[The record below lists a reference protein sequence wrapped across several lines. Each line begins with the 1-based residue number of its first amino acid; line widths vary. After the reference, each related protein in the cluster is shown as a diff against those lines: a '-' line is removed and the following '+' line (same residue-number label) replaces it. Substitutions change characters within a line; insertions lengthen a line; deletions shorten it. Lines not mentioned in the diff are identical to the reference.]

1 MPKAGKLLVLIN
13 GAYGQRA
20 LKIAQIA
27 GRATASLETPEDTP
41 PDLARLDK
49 MLADDKAI
57 THVFAVHCETT
68 SGILNPIAEIAALVA
83 RHGRRLLVD
92 SMSAFGALEIDA
104 RQIRYDAL
112 AASSNKCLEGVPG
125 LGFVVCRNEA
135 LAECKG
141 NATTLVLDLFDQ
153 AEAFAR
159 TGQYR
164 FTPPIHVIVALGK
177 AIEEHA
183 AEGGVAGRGKRYRD
197 NARVL
202 IDGMRAMGFRTLLPD
217 RLQAP
222 IIVTFHMPTDPKFVF
237 QRFYDG
243 LKDRG
248 YVIYPGKLT
257 VADSFRMGCI
267 GRLYP
272 EHMKG
277 ALAAVREVLD
287 ELGSARRPG
296 AGGGVGETMAPDSI
310 NTTGGEIAVNGRRYR
325 LPQAARRRGLHRRLG
340 ARLHRARRRGRPR
353 AVVRQG
359 ADAGHQ
365 PAGRLRRAEL
375 HQSQQ
380 PLDRHRPAAR
390 RARHLRQLLPRSRQ
404 RARR

>member
-1 MPKAGKLLVLIN
+1 MVLDKIVELAGGQGSHVTVPVQGSGTFAVEAMITSFVPKTGKLLVLIN

-41 PDLARLDK
+41 PDLARLDR
-49 MLADDKAI
+49 LLTDDKAI
-57 THVFAVHCETT
+57 SHVFAVHCETT
-68 SGILNPIAEIAALVA
+68 SGILNPITEVAEIVA

-104 RQIRYDAL
+104 RRIRYDAL

-125 LGFVVCRNEA
+125 LGFVICRNEA

-183 AEGGVAGRGKRYRD
+183 AEGGVAGRGKRYRE
-197 NARVL
+197 NAGVL

-237 QRFYDG
+237 QRFYDA

-257 VADSFRMGCI
+257 VADSFRIGCI

-272 EHMKG
+272 EHMEG
-277 ALAAVREVLD
+277 ALLAVREVLD
-287 ELGSARRPG
+287 EMRVSN
-296 AGGGVGETMAPDSI
+296 GGPA
-310 NTTGGEIAVNGRRYR
+310 
-325 LPQAARRRGLHRRLG
+325 LAA
-340 ARLHRARRRGRPR
+340 
-353 AVVRQG
+353 
-359 ADAGHQ
+359 
-365 PAGRLRRAEL
+365 E
-375 HQSQQ
+375 
-380 PLDRHRPAAR
+380 
-390 RARHLRQLLPRSRQ
+390 
-404 RARR
+404 

>member
-1 MPKAGKLLVLIN
+1 MTKKPAASETGDPLLLTPGPLTTSASVKQAMVHDWGSRDQGFIAINKMVLEKIVELAGGQGTHVTVPVQGSGTFAVEAMITSFVPKTGKLLVVIN

-20 LKIAQIA
+20 KKIAEIA
-27 GRATASLETPEDTP
+27 GRAVATYETPEDTP
-41 PDLARLDK
+41 PDLARLEA
-49 MLADDKAI
+49 MLVADPAI

-68 SGILNPIAEIAALVA
+68 SGILNPIADLAALVKKQ
-83 RHGRRLLVD
+83 GCRLLVD
-92 SMSAFGALEIDA
+92 SMSAFGAIEIDA
-104 RQIRYDAL
+104 RNVYYDAL

-125 LGFVVCRNEA
+125 LGFVVCRNTA

-153 AEAFAR
+153 AEGFAK

-183 AEGGVAGRGKRYRD
+183 EEGGVAGRGKRYRE
-197 NARVL
+197 NAKVL
-202 IDGMRAMGFRTLLPD
+202 IDGMRAMGFQTLLPND
-217 RLQAP
+217 LQAP

-237 QRFYDG
+237 QNFYDG

-272 EHMKG
+272 DQMRG

-287 ELGSARRPG
+287 EMRVTN
-296 AGGGVGETMAPDSI
+296 GGPA
-310 NTTGGEIAVNGRRYR
+310 
-325 LPQAARRRGLHRRLG
+325 LAA
-340 ARLHRARRRGRPR
+340 
-353 AVVRQG
+353 
-359 ADAGHQ
+359 
-365 PAGRLRRAEL
+365 E
-375 HQSQQ
+375 
-380 PLDRHRPAAR
+380 
-390 RARHLRQLLPRSRQ
+390 
-404 RARR
+404 

>member
-1 MPKAGKLLVLIN
+1 MTTRKPAASETGDPLLLTPGPLTTSAGVKQAMVHDWGSRDAGFLAINRMVLDRIVELAGGKNDKGEGTHVTVPVQGSGTFAVEAMITSFVPKAGKLLVLIN

-41 PDLARLDK
+41 PDLAKLEK
-49 MLADDKAI
+49 LLSDDKAI

-68 SGILNPIAEIAALVA
+68 SGILNPIAEVAAIVA
-83 RHGRRLLVD
+83 RQGRRLLVD

-104 RQIRYDAL
+104 RKIHYDAL

-125 LGFVVCRNEA
+125 LGFVVCRNTA

-202 IDGMRAMGFRTLLPD
+202 IDGMRAMGFQTLLPND
-217 RLQAP
+217 LQAP

-267 GRLYP
+267 GRLNP

-287 ELGSARRPG
+287 ELRVSN
-296 AGGGVGETMAPDSI
+296 GGPA
-310 NTTGGEIAVNGRRYR
+310 
-325 LPQAARRRGLHRRLG
+325 LAA
-340 ARLHRARRRGRPR
+340 
-353 AVVRQG
+353 
-359 ADAGHQ
+359 
-365 PAGRLRRAEL
+365 E
-375 HQSQQ
+375 
-380 PLDRHRPAAR
+380 
-390 RARHLRQLLPRSRQ
+390 
-404 RARR
+404 

>member
-1 MPKAGKLLVLIN
+1 MSTKPAASDTGDPLLLTPGPLTTSTSVKQAMVHDWGSRDAEFLRINRMVLDSIAILAGAEGTHVTVPVQGSGTFAVEAMITSFVPKMGKLLVVIN

-20 LKIAQIA
+20 KKIAEIA
-27 GRATASLETPEDTP
+27 GRAVVTHETPEDTP
-41 PDLARLDK
+41 PDLARLERL
-49 MLADDKAI
+49 LADDKAI
-57 THVFAVHCETT
+57 THVFAIHCETT

-92 SMSAFGALEIDA
+92 AMSAFGALEIDA
-104 RQIRYDAL
+104 RKVHYDAM

-125 LGFVVCRNEA
+125 LGFVVCRKEA
-135 LAECKG
+135 LVACKG

-183 AEGGVAGRGKRYRD
+183 AEGGVAGRGGRYRE
-197 NARVL
+197 NAKVL
-202 IDGMRAMGFRTLLPD
+202 IEGMRAMGFRTLLDD

-257 VADSFRMGCI
+257 VAESFRIGCI

-272 EHMKG
+272 KDMKG
-277 ALAAVREVLD
+277 ALGAVREVLA
-287 ELGSARRPG
+287 EMRVSN
-296 AGGGVGETMAPDSI
+296 GGPA
-310 NTTGGEIAVNGRRYR
+310 
-325 LPQAARRRGLHRRLG
+325 LAA
-340 ARLHRARRRGRPR
+340 
-353 AVVRQG
+353 
-359 ADAGHQ
+359 
-365 PAGRLRRAEL
+365 E
-375 HQSQQ
+375 
-380 PLDRHRPAAR
+380 
-390 RARHLRQLLPRSRQ
+390 
-404 RARR
+404 

>member
-1 MPKAGKLLVLIN
+1 MIKRPAASETGDPLLLTPGPLTTSAAVKQAMVHDWGSRDAEFLRINRMVLDSIVALAGGQGTHVTVPVQGSGTFAVEAMITSFVPRSGKLLVLIN

-20 LKIAQIA
+20 LRIAHIA
-27 GRATASLETPEDTP
+27 GRATATLETPEDTP
-41 PDLARLDK
+41 PDLAQLERMLSEDK
-49 MLADDKAI
+49 DI

-68 SGILNPIAEIAALVA
+68 SGILNPITEIAATVA
-83 RHGRRLLVD
+83 RQGRRLLVD

-104 RQIRYDAL
+104 RTVRYDAL

-153 AEAFAR
+153 ADAFAR

-183 AEGGVAGRGKRYRD
+183 AEGGVVGRGKRYRD
-197 NARVL
+197 NAKVL
-202 IDGMRAMGFRTLLPD
+202 IDGMRAMGFRTLLGEN
-217 RLQAP
+217 LQAP

-237 QRFYDG
+237 QRFYDS

-257 VADSFRMGCI
+257 VAESFRIGCI

-272 EHMKG
+272 ADMNG

-287 ELGSARRPG
+287 EMRVSN
-296 AGGGVGETMAPDSI
+296 GGPA
-310 NTTGGEIAVNGRRYR
+310 
-325 LPQAARRRGLHRRLG
+325 LAA
-340 ARLHRARRRGRPR
+340 
-353 AVVRQG
+353 
-359 ADAGHQ
+359 
-365 PAGRLRRAEL
+365 E
-375 HQSQQ
+375 
-380 PLDRHRPAAR
+380 
-390 RARHLRQLLPRSRQ
+390 
-404 RARR
+404 

>member
-1 MPKAGKLLVLIN
+1 MTKPAASETGDPLLLTPGPLTTSASVKQAMIHDWGSRDAEFLRINRMVLDRLVELAGGQGSHVTVPVQGSGTFAVEAMITSFVPPSGKLLVLIN

-20 LKIAQIA
+20 LRIAEVA
-27 GRATASLETPEDTP
+27 GRRTASLATPEDTP
-41 PDLARLDK
+41 PDLARLDSLL
-49 MLADDKAI
+49 MDDSAI
-57 THVFAVHCETT
+57 SHVFAVHCETT
-68 SGILNPIAEIAALVA
+68 SGILNPIAEIAAIVA

-92 SMSAFGALEIDA
+92 SMSAFGALPIDA
-104 RQIRYDAL
+104 RQVRYDAL

-125 LGFVVCRNEA
+125 LGFVICRREA

-183 AEGGVAGRGKRYRD
+183 AEGGVAGRGRRYRE

-202 IDGMRAMGFRTLLPD
+202 IDGMRAMGFQTLLAD

-243 LKDRG
+243 LKDRSF
-248 YVIYPGKLT
+248 VIYPGKFT

-267 GRLYP
+267 GRLYA

-287 ELGSARRPG
+287 EMQ
-296 AGGGVGETMAPDSI
+296 VG
-310 NTTGGEIAVNGRRYR
+310 TG
-325 LPQAARRRGLHRRLG
+325 
-340 ARLHRARRRGRPR
+340 
-353 AVVRQG
+353 
-359 ADAGHQ
+359 Q
-365 PAGRLRRAEL
+365 PALAAE
-375 HQSQQ
+375 
-380 PLDRHRPAAR
+380 
-390 RARHLRQLLPRSRQ
+390 
-404 RARR
+404 

>member
-1 MPKAGKLLVLIN
+1 MTTRAASDTGDPLLLTPGPLTTSSSVKRAMLHDWGSRDAEFLRINRMVLDRLVELAGGQGTHVTVPVQGSGTFAVEAMITTFVPRTGKLLLLVN

-20 LKIAQIA
+20 KRIAEIA
-27 GRATASLETPEDTP
+27 GRATVVLETAEDTP
-41 PDLARLDK
+41 PDLAQLQQA
-49 MLADDKAI
+49 LAADEAI
-57 THVFAVHCETT
+57 GHVFAVHCETT
-68 SGILNPIAEIAALVA
+68 SGILNPIVETAEIVA

-92 SMSAFGALEIDA
+92 SMSAFGALELDA
-104 RQIRYDAL
+104 RSVRYDAL

-125 LGFVVCRNEA
+125 LGFVICRNEA

-141 NATTLVLDLFDQ
+141 NATTLVLDLHDQ

-183 AEGGVAGRGKRYRD
+183 AEGGVAGRGRRYCE

-202 IDGMRAMGFRTLLPD
+202 IEGMRALGFRTLLPD
-217 RLQAP
+217 ALQAP
-222 IIVTFHMPTDPKFVF
+222 IIVTFHMPANPRFVF
-237 QRFYDG
+237 QRFYEG

-267 GRLYP
+267 GRLYLH
-272 EHMKG
+272 HMQG

-287 ELGSARRPG
+287 EM
-296 AGGGVGETMAPDSI
+296 GVSLDGKA
-310 NTTGGEIAVNGRRYR
+310 
-325 LPQAARRRGLHRRLG
+325 LAA
-340 ARLHRARRRGRPR
+340 
-353 AVVRQG
+353 
-359 ADAGHQ
+359 
-365 PAGRLRRAEL
+365 E
-375 HQSQQ
+375 
-380 PLDRHRPAAR
+380 
-390 RARHLRQLLPRSRQ
+390 
-404 RARR
+404 

>member
-1 MPKAGKLLVLIN
+1 MNRRMTIKPAPFKQATSETGDPLLLTPGPLTTSASVKQAMLHDWGSRDAEFLRINRMVLDRIVELAGGQGTHVTVPVQGSGTFAVEAMITSFVPSSGKLLLLIN

-20 LKIAQIA
+20 LKIAQKA
-27 GRATASLETPEDTP
+27 GRATVSLETPEDTP
-41 PDLARLDK
+41 PDLAQLDK
-49 MLADDKAI
+49 MLDDDNAI
-57 THVFAVHCETT
+57 SHVFAVHCETT
-68 SGILNPIAEIAALVA
+68 SGILNPIIEVAKTVA

-104 RQIRYDAL
+104 RTIRYDAL

-197 NARVL
+197 NAKLL
-202 IDGMRAMGFRTLLPD
+202 IDGMRAMGFRTLLGD
-217 RLQAP
+217 KLQAP

-237 QRFYDG
+237 QRFYDS

-257 VADSFRMGCI
+257 VADSFRIGCI

-272 EHMKG
+272 EDMQG

-287 ELGSARRPG
+287 EMRVSN
-296 AGGGVGETMAPDSI
+296 GGPA
-310 NTTGGEIAVNGRRYR
+310 
-325 LPQAARRRGLHRRLG
+325 LAA
-340 ARLHRARRRGRPR
+340 
-353 AVVRQG
+353 
-359 ADAGHQ
+359 
-365 PAGRLRRAEL
+365 E
-375 HQSQQ
+375 
-380 PLDRHRPAAR
+380 
-390 RARHLRQLLPRSRQ
+390 
-404 RARR
+404 

>member
-1 MPKAGKLLVLIN
+1 MRKARPAASETGDPLLLTPGPLTTSTAVKQAMVHDWGSRDAEFLRINRMVLDKIVELAGGEGTHVTVPVQGSGTFAVEAMITSFVPRTGKLLVLIN

-20 LKIAQIA
+20 RKIAEIA
-27 GRATASLETPEDTP
+27 GRAVAVHETPEDTP
-41 PDLARLDK
+41 PDLAKLEK
-49 MLADDKAI
+49 MLADDRAI

-68 SGILNPIAEIAALVA
+68 SGIQNPVGEVAALVA
-83 RHGRRLLVD
+83 RHDRRLLVD

-104 RQIRYDAL
+104 RKIPYDAM

-125 LGFVVCRNEA
+125 LGFVVCRKTA

-141 NATTLVLDLFDQ
+141 NATTLVLDLFEQ
-153 AEAFAR
+153 AENFAK

-183 AEGGVAGRGKRYRD
+183 AEGGVAGRGKRYRE
-197 NARVL
+197 NAKVL
-202 IDGMRAMGFRTLLPD
+202 IDGMRAMGFRTLLGEK
-217 RLQAP
+217 LQAP

-257 VADSFRMGCI
+257 VADSFRIGCI

-272 EHMKG
+272 DDMKG
-277 ALAAVREVLD
+277 ALAAVREALD
-287 ELGSARRPG
+287 EMRVSN
-296 AGGGVGETMAPDSI
+296 GGPALTSE
-310 NTTGGEIAVNGRRYR
+310 
-325 LPQAARRRGLHRRLG
+325 QAA
-340 ARLHRARRRGRPR
+340 
-353 AVVRQG
+353 
-359 ADAGHQ
+359 
-365 PAGRLRRAEL
+365 AE
-375 HQSQQ
+375 
-380 PLDRHRPAAR
+380 
-390 RARHLRQLLPRSRQ
+390 
-404 RARR
+404 

>member
-1 MPKAGKLLVLIN
+1 MNTKPAASETGDPLLLTPGPLTTSASVKQAMVHDWGSRDQGFVGINKMVLEKIVELAGGQGTHVTVPVQGSGTFAVEAMITSFVPKSGKLLVVIN

-20 LKIAQIA
+20 RKIAEIA
-27 GRATASLETPEDTP
+27 GRAVATYETPEDTP
-41 PDLARLDK
+41 PDLAKLEA
-49 MLADDKAI
+49 MLVADPAI

-68 SGILNPIAEIAALVA
+68 SGILNPIAELAALVKKQ
-83 RHGRRLLVD
+83 GRRLLVD
-92 SMSAFGALEIDA
+92 SMSAFGAIEIDA
-104 RQIRYDAL
+104 RTVHYDAL

-125 LGFVVCRNEA
+125 LGFVVCRNTA

-153 AEAFAR
+153 AEGFAK

-183 AEGGVAGRGKRYRD
+183 AEGGVAGRGKRYRE
-197 NARVL
+197 NAKVL
-202 IDGMRAMGFRTLLPD
+202 IDGMRAMGFQTLLPND
-217 RLQAP
+217 LQAP
-222 IIVTFHMPTDPKFVF
+222 IIITFHMPTDPKFVF

-272 EHMKG
+272 DHMRG

-287 ELGSARRPG
+287 EMRVTN
-296 AGGGVGETMAPDSI
+296 GGPA
-310 NTTGGEIAVNGRRYR
+310 
-325 LPQAARRRGLHRRLG
+325 LAA
-340 ARLHRARRRGRPR
+340 
-353 AVVRQG
+353 
-359 ADAGHQ
+359 
-365 PAGRLRRAEL
+365 E
-375 HQSQQ
+375 
-380 PLDRHRPAAR
+380 
-390 RARHLRQLLPRSRQ
+390 
-404 RARR
+404 

>member
-1 MPKAGKLLVLIN
+1 MNRRMTNKPAQSETGDPLLLTPGPLTTSAAVKQAMVHDWGSRDAEFLRINRMVLDKIVELAGGQGTHTTVPVQGSGTFAVEAMITSFVPKTGKLLVLIN

-20 LKIAQIA
+20 LKIAQVA
-27 GRATASLETPEDTP
+27 GRAAASLETPEDTP
-41 PDLARLDK
+41 PDLARLDRV
-49 MLADDKAI
+49 LADDKAI
-57 THVFAVHCETT
+57 SHVFAVHCETT
-68 SGILNPIAEIAALVA
+68 SGILNPIAEVA
-83 RHGRRLLVD
+83 EIVRKHGRRLLVD

-104 RQIRYDAL
+104 RRIRYDAL

-125 LGFVVCRNEA
+125 LGFVICRNEA

-183 AEGGVAGRGKRYRD
+183 AEGGVAGRGKRYRE
-197 NARVL
+197 NAGVL
-202 IDGMRAMGFRTLLPD
+202 IDGMRAMGFRTLLLD

-237 QRFYDG
+237 QSFYDS

-257 VADSFRMGCI
+257 VADSFRIGCI
-267 GRLYP
+267 GRLFP
-272 EHMKG
+272 QHMEG
-277 ALAAVREVLD
+277 ALLAVREVLD
-287 ELGSARRPG
+287 EMRVSN
-296 AGGGVGETMAPDSI
+296 GGPA
-310 NTTGGEIAVNGRRYR
+310 
-325 LPQAARRRGLHRRLG
+325 LAA
-340 ARLHRARRRGRPR
+340 
-353 AVVRQG
+353 
-359 ADAGHQ
+359 
-365 PAGRLRRAEL
+365 E
-375 HQSQQ
+375 
-380 PLDRHRPAAR
+380 
-390 RARHLRQLLPRSRQ
+390 
-404 RARR
+404 